1 VSNIPVAFSTGP
13 QAPSAVPVPVS
24 VPPVLASQAPPIESF
39 APRPAMESYVS
50 PQELAMF
57 DASKR
62 GRRVMFMFV
71 GVLVAIGAAMGIWA
85 SMSR

>member
-1 VSNIPVAFSTGP
+1 
-13 QAPSAVPVPVS
+13 
-24 VPPVLASQAPPIESF
+24 
-39 APRPAMESYVS
+39 MESYVS

-71 GVLVAIGAAMGIWA
+71 GVLAAIGAAMAIWA